1 MGLLA
6 NLKLL
11 WKNRAVIKAVSTEV
25 DQIKGAYMSKAKPG
39 ISTSEFWLTLL
50 GVATTLAET
59 FRGNIDPKWG
69 AIISASLTLGYALVR
84 GFTKS
89 AASAA
94 SVAPASPTT
103 ETK

>member
-25 DQIKGAYMSKAKPG
+25 DQIKGAYVKSGWK
-39 ISTSEFWLTLL
+39 TSEFWLTVLT
-50 GVATTLAET
+50 VASTLSET
-59 FRGNIDPKWG
+59 FKGNIDPKWG
-69 AIISASLTLGYALVR
+69 ALISATITLGYALVR